1 MEQSKAATTV
11 VVVEPDVIMRTMI
24 SEHLRECGYRVIE
37 AVCAE
42 DVWLLIKSKERIDV
56 VFAEVNLPGP
66 SQGFALA
73 KEVRQ
78 TNPAIDV
85 ILTAGLVDAA
95 AKASDLCEEGP
106 ITKPYQPKEI
116 VARIQWLLK
125 RRRQSDKKEE

>member
-1 MEQSKAATTV
+1 MEQSKSVATI
-11 VVVEPDVIMRTMI
+11 VVVEPDVIMRAMI

-42 DVWLLIKSKERIDV
+42 DVWLLIKSKERVDV

-78 TNPAIDV
+78 TNPEIDV
-85 ILTAGLVDAA
+85 ILTTGIVDAA

-106 ITKPYQPKEI
+106 INKPYHPKDI
-116 VARIQWLLK
+116 VARIQLLLG
-125 RRRQSDKKEE
+125 RRRHSEKKDE